1 MNAIEKFE
9 YITQWFVNNK
19 GVEVSPLQEQTNSQY
34 LIDIKETLGP
44 TIPDDINTLFS
55 RYDGEQKAQ
64 YGAFLG
70 HTLLGLEEILKE
82 LQFSKSLEK
91 PQNPNIANPEQSNQI
106 IDEIHAIFL
115 TVVPE
120 KDNTWQKLTYNGSA
134 NSRGGPYFYRDEE
147 SSVEWLELSEQ
158 QAEQIQLLF
167 TKLHQLEKE
176 TYNWDEIS
184 CELYSDGT
192 YKFERK
198 FFNFNRYLT
207 SFPTGCIK
215 PIYYNVGWLPLIKDH
230 GGNFIGIDLD
240 PDEKGTAGQVI
251 VYGRDDTDMFVVAN
265 SWTEFLDFNIKLIK
279 TKSNE
284 LLDDGHLHDLYRE
297 MIVPSN

>member
-1 MNAIEKFE
+1 M
-9 YITQWFVNNK
+9 
-19 GVEVSPLQEQTNSQY
+19 
-34 LIDIKETLGP
+34 
-44 TIPDDINTLFS
+44 
-55 RYDGEQKAQ
+55 
-64 YGAFLG
+64 
-70 HTLLGLEEILKE
+70 
-82 LQFSKSLEK
+82 
-91 PQNPNIANPEQSNQI
+91 
-106 IDEIHAIFL
+106 
-115 TVVPE
+115 
-120 KDNTWQKLTYNGSA
+120 
-134 NSRGGPYFYRDEE
+134 
-147 SSVEWLELSEQ
+147 
-158 QAEQIQLLF
+158 QLLF

-207 SFPTGCIK
+207 SFPKGCIK

-265 SWTEFLDFNIKLIK
+265 SWTEFLDFNIALIK
-279 TKSNE
+279 AKPNE
-284 LLDDGHLHDLYRE
+284 LLYDGHLHDLYRE